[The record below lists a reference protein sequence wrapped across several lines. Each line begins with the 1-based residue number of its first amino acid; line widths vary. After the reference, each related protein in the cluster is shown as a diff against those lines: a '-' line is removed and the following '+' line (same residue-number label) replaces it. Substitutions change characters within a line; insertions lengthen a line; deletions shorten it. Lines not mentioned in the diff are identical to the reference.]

1 MLQGPSWS
9 YGSWI
14 YNYLYATMPITT
26 KVVSSNATH
35 DEMYSIQHYVIK
47 FVSDLWQVAGFLHQ
61 YDWPPRYSW
70 NIVESGVKHHNPHNL
85 SIVYCIREIQI
96 GFSLYKLFI
105 GKFCAKYRYR
115 CISIYIIPQVHL
127 LVQSI
132 CSLYQYSSRNI
143 YVQYAFEEN
152 LLLIWT
158 FPFFLWSHWVLSSV
172 STDFL
177 WWWWILSVSDVMM
190 LLIKTIT
197 SVLKVLTY
205 INTSITARDIGLA
218 VILVIR

>member
-1 MLQGPSWS
+1 MDTGHRTSAIFEHWYLFVKYSWYVLLQGPSWS

-47 FVSDLWQVAGFLHQ
+47 FVSDLWQVAVFLHQ

-127 LVQSI
+127 LVQLI

-158 FPFFLWSHWVLSSV
+158 FFLFSCDLIEYYRQYQQ
-172 STDFL
+172 TF
-177 WWWWILSVSDVMM
+177 SDDDEYYQLVM
-190 LLIKTIT
+190 
-197 SVLKVLTY
+197 
-205 INTSITARDIGLA
+205 
-218 VILVIR
+218 